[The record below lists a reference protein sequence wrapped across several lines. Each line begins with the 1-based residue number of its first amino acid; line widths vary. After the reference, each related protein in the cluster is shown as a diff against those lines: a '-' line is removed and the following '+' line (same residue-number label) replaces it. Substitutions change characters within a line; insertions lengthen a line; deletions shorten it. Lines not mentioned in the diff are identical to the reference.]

1 MFFSKPRQAI
11 HLEFDNAKVHTGLS
25 VVYDEAPDESTHLSV
40 EGASQPLAIS
50 LPPLRI
56 DEAHILYME
65 VTEILYSRAKMGENA
80 AAIEAVLRQ
89 LIAKYQK

>member
-11 HLEFDNAKVHTGLS
+11 HLEFDKSKDQTGLT
-25 VVYDEAPDESTHLSV
+25 VLYDEFADESASLTVYGTALPLS
-40 EGASQPLAIS
+40 IS
-50 LPPLRI
+50 FDPSRI

-65 VTEILYSRAKMGENA
+65 VTEILYSRANAGESA

-89 LIAKYQK
+89 LITKYQK